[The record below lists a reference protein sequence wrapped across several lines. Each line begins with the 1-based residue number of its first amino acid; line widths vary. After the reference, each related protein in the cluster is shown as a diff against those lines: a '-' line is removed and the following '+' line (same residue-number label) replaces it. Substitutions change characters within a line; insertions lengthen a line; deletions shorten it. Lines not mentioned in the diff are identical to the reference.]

1 MLTLTVLPQ
10 PLAFP
15 HELQSKGRISS
26 GLKHVSQLEDC
37 QVLAQDLAIA
47 RQTVSA
53 PGHALAQKP
62 AQYVSKIVSHID
74 GGREDIQAVW

>member
-1 MLTLTVLPQ
+1 MLTLTVLPR

-15 HELQSKGRISS
+15 HELQSKGHISS
-26 GLKHVSQLEDC
+26 GLKHVPQLEDC

-47 RQTVSA
+47 RQSVTA

-62 AQYVSKIVSHID
+62 PQYVSKIVSHID
-74 GGREDIQAVW
+74 GGREELHALR